1 MQANIIAEN
10 KIVYQGEVL
19 AVTLP
24 GSEGE
29 LTILPNH
36 LPLITSLNKG
46 KIKVKEINGQ
56 ELFFE
61 IEKGVLEVQPQ
72 EINVLV
78 SL

>member
-10 KIVYQGEVL
+10 KIVYQGEVT

-36 LPLITSLNKG
+36 LPLITSLVKG
-46 KIKVKEINGQ
+46 KIRVKEVSGQ

-61 IEKGVLEVQPQ
+61 IEKGILEVQSQ